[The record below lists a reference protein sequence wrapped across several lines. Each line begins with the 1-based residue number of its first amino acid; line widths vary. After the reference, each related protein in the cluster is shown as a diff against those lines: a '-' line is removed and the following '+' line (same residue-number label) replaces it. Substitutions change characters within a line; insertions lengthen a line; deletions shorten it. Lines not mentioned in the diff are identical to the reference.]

1 MHEPSTLTF
10 MDIDNQIRVA
20 RLTRSAA
27 LGDAIG
33 SALASTWLS
42 AERSA
47 IRLENAIARRL
58 AAMTRQESE

>member
-33 SALASTWLS
+33 STLASTWLS